1 VDTGLNYNYRVV
13 KQFTIATVAWG
24 VIGMLVGVFIAAQL
38 AWPALNFDVPWLT
51 YGRLRPLHTNAVIFA
66 FGICGLFATS
76 YYVVQRTCQVRL
88 FSDKLAAFT
97 FWGWQA
103 VLVLAVI
110 TLPMGF
116 TRGKEYAEL
125 EWPIS
130 ILIEVVWVVY
140 AIVFFG
146 TIIKRKVEHI
156 YVANWFFGA
165 YIIAVAVLHIVN
177 GASMP
182 ASPLKSYSAYS
193 GVQDAMI
200 QWWYGHNAVGFI
212 LTAGYLGMVYYFIP
226 KQAERP
232 VYSYRLSIVHFWAL
246 IFTYMWAGPHHLHY
260 TALPD
265 WTQSIGMVF
274 SLILLAPSWGGMIN
288 GIMTLSGAWHK
299 LRSDPI
305 LKFLIVS
312 LSFYGMATFEGPMM
326 SIKTINSLSHYTDW
340 GIAHVHAGALGW
352 VGFITMGSIYY
363 LVPRM
368 SGKKAMWST
377 RLIDTHF
384 WVATIGI
391 VLYIA
396 SMWIAGVMQ
405 GLMWRAV
412 NADGTLTYTFV
423 EGVKATYPY
432 YVIRFGGGLLYLSG
446 MLMMAY
452 NTFMTMRQTEAVDP
466 RIPSLI
472 PAHPPVTG
480 ASNEIFA

>member
-1 VDTGLNYNYRVV
+1 VDNALNYNYKVV
-13 KQFTIATVAWG
+13 RQFTIATVFWG
-24 VIGMLVGVFIAAQL
+24 VIGMLVGVLIAAQL
-38 AWPALNFDVPWLT
+38 AWPALNFDTAWLS

-66 FGICGLFATS
+66 FGINGLFATS

-88 FSDKLAAFT
+88 FSDTLSQLT

-103 VLVLAVI
+103 VLVLATV

-125 EWPIS
+125 EWPIAL
-130 ILIEVVWVVY
+130 LITVVWVIY
-140 AIVFFG
+140 AVVFFG
-146 TIIKRKVEHI
+146 TLIKRKVKHI

-165 YIIAVAVLHIVN
+165 YIIAVALLHVVN

-182 ASPLKSYSAYS
+182 VSAMKSYSAYS

-299 LRSDPI
+299 LRTDPI
-305 LKFLIVS
+305 LKLMIVS

-326 SIKTINSLSHYTDW
+326 SIKTVNALSHYTDW

-363 LVPRM
+363 LIPRL
-368 SGKKAMWST
+368 SGKTAMWST
-377 RLIDTHF
+377 RLIDLHF

-432 YVIRFGGGLLYLSG
+432 YVIRFGGGLLYFSG
-446 MLMMAY
+446 MLLMAY
-452 NTFMTMRQTEAVDP
+452 NTFQTMRATASADAK
-466 RIPSLI
+466 IPSLL
-472 PAHPPVTG
+472 PLHA
-480 ASNEIFA
+480 